1 MIVIGIAGDK
11 AVPVS
16 WMAGA
21 SLMQAAFHP
30 NATTGDPS
38 GALNDAGQKAEAAL
52 QGVEVKLRLIHR
64 CRSCVLMV

>member
-1 MIVIGIAGDK
+1 MIVIGIADDK

-30 NATTGDPS
+30 NALATGDPS
-38 GALNDAGQKAEAAL
+38 GALNDAGQKVEAAL
-52 QGVEVKLRLIHR
+52 QGG
-64 CRSCVLMV
+64 